1 MTSRETVTISR
12 EEYNAL
18 VAHNAELT
26 ERIAALEADDG
37 SRIPHQV
44 ALDIIRGARPLSAFR
59 SYRGL
64 TLRQL
69 AEATGVTAS
78 YISEIERGLK
88 PRVGCGAGPPG
99 RRPGYPLG
107 RAGYGLDVVAQ
118 EQKSGRMA
126 RADSSMLASIVC
138 IAPLCNTSLRLTRR
152 FADCRSATNVETSSW
167 ASRDCAAKLT

>member
-26 ERIAALEADDG
+26 EHIAALEADDG

-69 AEATGVTAS
+69 AEASGVTAS

-88 PRVGCGAGPPG
+88 PGSAAALARLA
-99 RRPGYPLG
+99 
-107 RAGYGLDVVAQ
+107 AALDTRIDV
-118 EQKSGRMA
+118 
-126 RADSSMLASIVC
+126 LAMD
-138 IAPLCNTSLRLTRR
+138 LTQ
-152 FADCRSATNVETSSW
+152 
-167 ASRDCAAKLT
+167 